1 MDGFNTISSILSES
15 QWKEHLK
22 NVAAVAKNRL
32 SARMPDSV
40 RIYLKK
46 INDDADIYT
55 PVGASGWRN
64 SDVDTLKRVDDVRVQ
79 NVILSRM
86 QASSQAGTIDTS
98 SLSDEQIA
106 SLALPRNLNMSD
118 MALLQE
124 QIDSYVPL
132 TSEPTPVPASEPT
145 PVSAPEPTV

>member
-1 MDGFNTISSILSES
+1 MDSFNTISSILSES

-22 NVAAVAKNRL
+22 NVAAIAKNRL
-32 SARMPDSV
+32 SVRMPDSV

-86 QASSQAGTIDTS
+86 QSSPQAGTIDTS

-132 TSEPTPVPASEPT
+132 TPEPIPEP
-145 PVSAPEPTV
+145 APEPTPEPTPTA

>member
-1 MDGFNTISSILSES
+1 MDSFNTISSILSES

-22 NVAAVAKNRL
+22 NVAAIAKNRL
-32 SARMPDSV
+32 SVRMPDSV

-55 PVGASGWRN
+55 PVGGSGWRN

-86 QASSQAGTIDTS
+86 QSSPQAGTIDTS

-132 TSEPTPVPASEPT
+132 TPEPIPEP
-145 PVSAPEPTV
+145 APEPTPEPTPTA

>member
-1 MDGFNTISSILSES
+1 MDSFNTISSILLES

-22 NVAAVAKNRL
+22 NVAAIAKNRL
-32 SARMPDSV
+32 SVRMPDSV

-55 PVGASGWRN
+55 PVGSTGWRN

-86 QASSQAGTIDTS
+86 QSSPQAGTIDTS

-132 TSEPTPVPASEPT
+132 TPEPIPEP
-145 PVSAPEPTV
+145 APEPTSEPAPTA